1 MKPQDAHSPQL
12 SPFQQQA
19 LAREILWSEGQALLL
34 LSERLPRGF
43 SQAVEVVLACQGSVI
58 VSGMGK
64 TGLIGQKIAAT
75 LASTG
80 AAAHFLHPAEAVH
93 GDLGR
98 VGPRDVVLMLSF
110 SGESEEI
117 VRLLPALRA
126 FGNPIIAITGRAH
139 STLARQATVALD
151 LGMLEEACPLGLAPS
166 TSTTAMLALGD
177 ALALVASK
185 ARGFTADDFYR
196 YHPAGSLGRRLTRV
210 EDAMRPLG
218 ECRIARESQSVREA
232 FATVRRAG
240 RRTGAIM
247 LVDDQG
253 MLTGIFTDSDLAR
266 LVEDRRDDRLDCAVR
281 EVMTRR
287 PKAIR
292 RGARL
297 GEAVD
302 LLAGGRISE
311 LPVIDE
317 AGRPCGLIDIT
328 DVLGSSAE
336 QATPDQPADAAPA
349 PQRKAA

>member
-1 MKPQDAHSPQL
+1 MTTQDAHSPQL

-19 LAREILWSEGQALLL
+19 LAREILWNEGQALLL

-43 SQAVEVVLACQGSVI
+43 CRAVEVLLACEGSVI

-64 TGLIGQKIAAT
+64 AGLVGQKIAAT

-80 AAAHFLHPAEAVH
+80 AASHFLHPAEAIH

-98 VGPRDVVLMLSF
+98 IGPRDVVLMLSF
-110 SGESEEI
+110 SGESEEV
-117 VRLLPALRA
+117 VRLLPALRE
-126 FGNPIIAITGRAH
+126 FGVPLVAITGRGQ
-139 STLARQATVALD
+139 STLAREATVALE

-177 ALALVASK
+177 ALALVLSRT
-185 ARGFTADDFYR
+185 RGFTAEDFYR
-196 YHPAGSLGRRLTRV
+196 YHPGGSLGRRLTRV
-210 EDAMRPLG
+210 EDAMRPLT
-218 ECRIARESQSVREA
+218 ECRIARESQTVREV
-232 FATVRRAG
+232 FAAVRRAG

-247 LVDDQG
+247 LVDDEG
-253 MLTGIFTDSDLAR
+253 RLTGIFTDSDLAR
-266 LVEDRRDDRLDCAVR
+266 LVEDRRDDRLDGPVS

-297 GEAVD
+297 GEAMD
-302 LLAGGRISE
+302 LLAGRRISE
-311 LPVIDE
+311 LPVLDE

-328 DVLGSSAE
+328 DVLGLSAE
-336 QATPDQPADAAPA
+336 EAKPAPSEEA